1 MLKHLQKF
9 FNPAASAEVHKE
21 VEMTKPQQTDLAAP
35 ELAAKLAS
43 SMEALASQAEAL
55 KAVTE
60 KLTEMSALYEVAQAA
75 LQASDAAKEQ
85 LVVDAMQVRLAARK
99 EAIVASIGTAK
110 ADALLA
116 ATDALDDYAFN
127 AVVSAMA
134 NSFETE
140 ASSAL
145 FSEVGVAVKTD
156 PSAVV
161 TEPEESKESKL
172 LKAKYNKSK

>member
-9 FNPAASAEVHKE
+9 FNPAASAEHKE
-21 VEMTKPQQTDLAAP
+21 VEMTKPSQTDSAAP
-35 ELAAKLAS
+35 ELAAQLAS

-55 KAVTE
+55 QAVTE

-75 LQASDAAKEQ
+75 LAVSDAAKEQ
-85 LVVDAMQVRLAARK
+85 LVVDAKQVRLAARK

-116 ATDALDDYAFN
+116 ATDALDDTAFN
-127 AVVSAMA
+127 AVVGAMA

-145 FSEVGVAVKTD
+145 FSEVGVSAKTD
-156 PSAVV
+156 ASAVV
-161 TEPEESKESKL
+161 TEPEESQEAKM